1 MPRKPNSVADQLRK
15 AITAAAKAGT
25 PRMRIADSAG
35 VARST
40 LTQFVNGDGQ
50 LRLDIAER
58 VALSLG
64 KKLSLTDAE

>member
-1 MPRKPNSVADQLRK
+1 MPRKPKPVADQLRK
-15 AITAAAKAGT
+15 AIAAAEKAGT

-40 LTQFVNGDGQ
+40 LTQFVNGTGQ

-58 VALSLG
+58 VALTLG
-64 KKLSLTDAE
+64 KRISLTNG